1 MRGMRLRSLPWAAG
15 LAAILATAAVPAGP
29 ALAVTGPTGS
39 FTAMRVAK
47 APPLDAALTDPAWA
61 QALTVSGMQTVTTQK
76 PSPFGAQF
84 LLLYDDANLYVG
96 MKLEQRGAA
105 LTATQSAN
113 GVGFGLDD
121 FAGIGIDP
129 SGNGGQVYFFMTNPM
144 GTRWQQSSESA
155 RFAPPWNAV
164 AARTTEGWNAMLV
177 VPLSAL
183 RRPAGAVQ
191 SWRFDFVRRVA
202 ALNVNE
208 SWAYDPVM
216 NDGGG
221 GVGGFPNSGDARFWP
236 RLTDLRFS
244 GTPGRRPPR
253 AEIYGLAGAGQ
264 DRQRF
269 QAADGN
275 FVVTGARHAGAD
287 VVVPLTGTAAFVAA
301 FAPDF
306 SNVEVDQQTIAP
318 QEFRRALAEYR
329 PFFTQGANFFD
340 PISLTGINAPPNRIF
355 YSPAIGPFDRGLKLE
370 GTNGF
375 QSFGA
380 LEAQGAGFDDLVFG
394 YKHAIPNRAFA
405 WSLDGVMTHHQLG
418 NDTID
423 QRAGSDTTW
432 QGQLSGRNPKTGFVY
447 ALDYARESGSFVQN
461 SRLAYKTEDFVD
473 VHQRNYEAYVG
484 YRDVGPAYSPVLGF
498 TLDPDIRGPQTF
510 LDLNGTL
517 APHGPVKRAD
527 LFLTADRYVDRSG
540 AAHQSDLNVSLDLQ
554 FKSGLH
560 LSGGP
565 YSSSLRTYDSG
576 LVGYPFYTGGVTRA
590 YNQHYV
596 NLGWK
601 EGTPAPYGASYSWG
615 PFGDVFLQQV
625 SFSTSR
631 AIGTRWNVGA
641 EIDGTRERSPFGGP
655 SDGQWLRRVTV
666 GETVGPNTNFSLSLR
681 GISGTGGFAQ
691 PGLNLAGSLH
701 HRFKNDS
708 ELFVNYGTPAA
719 PTTLQRFVLK
729 YVLRTGG
736 GAGV

>member
-1 MRGMRLRSLPWAAG
+1 MRLRSLPWAAG
-15 LAAILATAAVPAGP
+15 LAAVLASPVIPAGP
-29 ALAVTGPTGS
+29 ALAVTGATGA
-39 FTAMRVAK
+39 FPAVRVAK
-47 APPLDAALTDPAWA
+47 APPLDPALADPAWA
-61 QALTVSGMQTVTTQK
+61 RALAANGLQTVTTQQ
-76 PSPFGAQF
+76 PSRFGVQF

-96 MKLEQRGAA
+96 MKLEQRAA
-105 LTATQSAN
+105 PLTATQSAN

-155 RFAPPWNAV
+155 RFAPPWSAV
-164 AARTTEGWNAMLV
+164 AARTADGWNAMLV

-191 SWRFDFVRRVA
+191 NWRFDFVRRVA
-202 ALNVNE
+202 ALNLNE
-208 SWAYDPVM
+208 SWAYDATM

-221 GVGGFPNSGDARFWP
+221 GVSSFPNSSDARFWP
-236 RLTDLRFS
+236 KLTDLRFS
-244 GTPGRRPPR
+244 GAPARRPPR
-253 AEIYGLAGAGQ
+253 AEVYGLAGAGA
-264 DRQRF
+264 DRTRF

-275 FVVTGARHAGAD
+275 FVVNGGRHGGAD

-329 PFFTQGANFFD
+329 PFFTQGATFFD

-370 GTNGF
+370 GTQGF

-394 YKHAIPNRAFA
+394 YRHAVPNRTFA

-423 QRAGSDTTW
+423 QRAGDDSTW
-432 QGQLSGRNPKTGFVY
+432 QGQISGRNNKTGFVY
-447 ALDYARESGSFVQN
+447 ALDYAREHGSFVGN
-461 SRLAYKTEDFVD
+461 DRLAYKSEDFID
-473 VHQRNYEAYVG
+473 VHQHNYEAYAG
-484 YRDVGPAYSPVLGF
+484 YRDVGPLYSPVLGF
-498 TLDPDIRGPQTF
+498 TLDPDIRGPQAF
-510 LDLNGTL
+510 FDLNGTL
-517 APHGPVKRAD
+517 APHGPIKRAD
-527 LFLTADRYVDRSG
+527 LFITADRYVDRSG
-540 AAHQSDLNVSLDLQ
+540 AAHQSDANVNLDLQ
-554 FKSGLH
+554 FKNGLH
-560 LSGGP
+560 LFGGP
-565 YSSSLRTYDSG
+565 YSSQLRTYDAG
-576 LVGYPFYTGGVTRA
+576 LVGYPFYAGGVTRT
-590 YNQHYV
+590 YNQHSV

-601 EGTPAPYGASYSWG
+601 EGTPAPYTASYSWG
-615 PFGDVFLQQV
+615 PFGDLFLQQV
-625 SFSTSR
+625 SLVTSR
-631 AIGTRWNVGA
+631 AIGTRWSIGG
-641 EIDGTRERSPFGGP
+641 EIDGTRERPSFGGAT
-655 SDGQWLRRVTV
+655 DGQWLRRITV
-666 GETVGPNTNFSLSLR
+666 GETIDADTNFSLSLR

-691 PGLNLAGSLH
+691 PGVNLAGSLH
-701 HRFKNDS
+701 RRFKNDS
-708 ELFVNYGTPAA
+708 ELFLNYGTPAA
-719 PTTLQRFVLK
+719 PSTLQRVVLK